1 MRFFYEEAC
10 RTAEEKGKFAALS
23 VNVPQS
29 VIEIAIRDRQAEKE
43 IQEEEANEGELTEQ

>member
-1 MRFFYEEAC
+1 ME
-10 RTAEEKGKFAALS
+10 AEEKGKFAALS

>member
-1 MRFFYEEAC
+1 
-10 RTAEEKGKFAALS
+10 
-23 VNVPQS
+23 